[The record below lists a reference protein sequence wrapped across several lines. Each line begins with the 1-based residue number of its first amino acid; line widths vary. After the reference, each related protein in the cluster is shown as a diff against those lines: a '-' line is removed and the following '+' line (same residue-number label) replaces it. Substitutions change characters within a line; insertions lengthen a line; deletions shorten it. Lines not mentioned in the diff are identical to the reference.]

1 MLKNLKCKPDA
12 ENNNWEWIEVILL
25 VVLPCYLNR
34 RVYVGNKP
42 YVEACV
48 MNVSVADFL
57 FSLSSFPLGTA
68 LTHSM

>member
-1 MLKNLKCKPDA
+1 M
-12 ENNNWEWIEVILL
+12 EIILL